1 MESVSVSVTLWGN
14 YTGLAFGPFFSAIE
28 AAEVD
33 TFLPS
38 TIQEFATAATL
49 MVTSSTAQSITRK

>member
-14 YTGLAFGPFFSAIE
+14 YTGLAFGPSFSAIE

-49 MVTSSTAQSITRK
+49 MVTSSMA